1 MSFSRVSTALI
12 TNVPADG
19 SVTDIKVAS
28 NAAIAFSK
36 LAPLASATLLI
47 GNGSNVATSTALS
60 GDATVTNGGVLT
72 IGAGAVDNA
81 KVSSSAAIAFSKLAP
96 LTTGQILAGNAGVPT
111 ATTISGDATIN
122 ATGTLTIATDAIT
135 NGKILNDAV
144 TTTKILNSNVTAA
157 KVLQSEVAV
166 LGTAQQYTRTHNFT
180 ATTLTASTSS
190 VTWDL
195 EVNQILIL
203 TLSANVSTWTIQN
216 PKSGGVYILIVKQ
229 DTTGSRTLAFPTGNF
244 KFPGGAAGAP
254 TLTVTPGKSDI
265 LTFVYHGS
273 HLHGVAVQDYAA

>member
-12 TNVPADG
+12 TNVTADG
-19 SVTDIKVAS
+19 SVTNVKVAS

-60 GDATVTNGGVLT
+60 GDATITNGGVLT

-96 LTTGQILAGNAGVPT
+96 LTTGQILVGNAGVPT
-111 ATTISGDATIN
+111 ATTISGDATIG

-135 NGKILNDAV
+135 TTKILNDAV

-157 KVLQSEVAV
+157 KVLQTEVAV

-195 EVNQILIL
+195 SQNQIMIL
-203 TLSANVSTWTIQN
+203 TLSSNVSSWTIQN
-216 PKSGGVYILIVKQ
+216 PQSGGVYILIVKQ
-229 DTTGSRTLAFPTGNF
+229 DATGGRTLAFPSSSGNF
-244 KFPGGAAGAP
+244 KFPGATAP
-254 TLTVTPGKSDI
+254 TLTTTAGKSDI

-273 HLHGVAVQDYAA
+273 FLHGVAVQDYAA

>member
-19 SVTDIKVAS
+19 SVTNIKVAS

-60 GDATVTNGGVLT
+60 GDATITNGGVLT

-81 KVSSSAAIAFSKLAP
+81 KVSSSAAIAFSKLAA

-122 ATGTLTIATDAIT
+122 ATGLLTIATDAIT
-135 NGKILNDAV
+135 
-144 TTTKILNSNVTAA
+144 AA
-157 KVLQSEVAV
+157 KVLQTEVAV
-166 LGTAQQYTRTHNFT
+166 LGAPQQYTRTHNFI

-195 EVNQILIL
+195 AVNQILIL

-216 PKSGGVYILIVKQ
+216 PQSGGVYILIVKQ
-229 DTTGSRTLAFPTGNF
+229 DIPGNRTVAFPTGNF
-244 KFPGGAAGAP
+244 KFPGGTAP
-254 TLTVTPGKSDI
+254 TLTVTPSKSDI

>member
-12 TNVPADG
+12 TNVTADG
-19 SVTDIKVAS
+19 SVTNVKVAS

-60 GDATVTNGGVLT
+60 GDASITNGGVLT
-72 IGAGAVDNA
+72 IGAGAIDNA
-81 KVSSSAAIAFSKLAP
+81 KVSSTAAIAFSKLAP

-111 ATTISGDATIN
+111 ATTIGGDATID
-122 ATGTLTIATDAIT
+122 AAGTLTIATNAIS

-144 TTTKILNSNVTAA
+144 TTAKILNSNVTAA
-157 KVLQSEVAV
+157 KVLQTEVAV

-195 EVNQILIL
+195 AVNQILIL
-203 TLSANVSTWTIQN
+203 TLSASVSSWTIQN
-216 PKSGGVYILIVKQ
+216 PQSGGVYILIVKQ
-229 DTTGSRTLAFPTGNF
+229 DTTGNRTAAFPTGSF
-244 KFPGGAAGAP
+244 KFPGGTAP
-254 TLTVTPGKSDI
+254 TLTVTPSKSDI

>member
-12 TNVPADG
+12 TNVTADG
-19 SVTDIKVAS
+19 SVTNVKVAS

-60 GDATVTNGGVLT
+60 GDATITNGGVLT

-81 KVSSSAAIAFSKLAP
+81 KVSSSAAIAFSKLAA

-111 ATTISGDATIN
+111 ATTIGGDATIN
-122 ATGTLTIATDAIT
+122 ATGLLTIATDAIT
-135 NGKILNDAV
+135 
-144 TTTKILNSNVTAA
+144 TTKILNGNVTAA
-157 KVLQSEVAV
+157 KVNTGEVAV
-166 LGTAQQYTRTHNFT
+166 LGTAQQYTRTHNFI

-195 EVNQILIL
+195 AVNQILIL

-216 PKSGGVYILIVKQ
+216 PQSGGVYILIVKQ
-229 DTTGSRTLAFPTGNF
+229 DGIGNRTVAFPTGNF
-244 KFPGGAAGAP
+244 KFPGGTAP
-254 TLTVTPGKSDI
+254 TLTVTPSKSDI